1 MVIVIASK
9 FAGEIALYFIPS
21 DLGWFLGAK
30 VSTSK
35 NETFGKFLAQTI
47 HVFRCFS
54 RAFHPFSNDF
64 SPNLGVQLGLF
75 HNYGYLS
82 HSSNPLNRY
91 GNVTSCNNYA

>member
-30 VSTSK
+30 

-47 HVFRCFS
+47 HVFLCFS